1 MKYITVLGVTGS
13 IGMQTVD
20 VVKNHRERFKIV
32 AMSAGYNIEKVE
44 EILKIIEVEHVCVV
58 RKEDAN
64 YLQTK
69 YPDKKI
75 YYGNDGLVK
84 IATLSEVDIVLN
96 AIVGFA
102 GLLPTI
108 EAIKAKKDIA
118 LANKET
124 LVVAGHII
132 TKLVKENGVKLL
144 PVDSEHSAIFQSLNG
159 ENSKEIKKIINNEN
173 TKAIYLVGSSKN
185 VDLQSDNT
193 SVNDIDLFVFTKNGD
208 KQTRIVKYIENIEF
222 DINYFSE
229 KGVQKFINE
238 KEYFFLKEMKNPKVV
253 YDKLGISKHIIGLCK
268 EKFTEGPNKLSKE
281 DINLLE
287 ANLYAKI
294 EDLKNKEKFDAFEY
308 EFLTNLYLKDIIVGY
323 FIINNKWI
331 PKDKKLFKSLKDE
344 NIELFRL
351 CKKVIETYEYKDL
364 INVYKYI
371 FI

>member
-1 MKYITVLGVTGS
+1 MVLNNDDPNVSRLGKANPDNKNVYYFSVEKYKYATENLKEAGEGKFCPFCNTRIEYEYYQYSHIGKFRCPNCDYGNNEIYKLATDVDLKHRTFKVDNISYKVRFNS
-13 IGMQTVD
+13 I
-20 VVKNHRERFKIV
+20 
-32 AMSAGYNIEKVE
+32 YNIY
-44 EILKIIEVEHVCVV
+44 
-58 RKEDAN
+58 N
-64 YLQTK
+64 
-69 YPDKKI
+69 
-75 YYGNDGLVK
+75 
-84 IATLSEVDIVLN
+84 
-96 AIVGFA
+96 
-102 GLLPTI
+102 
-108 EAIKAKKDIA
+108 
-118 LANKET
+118 
-124 LVVAGHII
+124 
-132 TKLVKENGVKLL
+132 
-144 PVDSEHSAIFQSLNG
+144 
-159 ENSKEIKKIINNEN
+159 KEIKKIINNEN

-229 KGVQKFINE
+229 KEVQKFINE

-323 FIINNKWI
+323 FIINNKWL